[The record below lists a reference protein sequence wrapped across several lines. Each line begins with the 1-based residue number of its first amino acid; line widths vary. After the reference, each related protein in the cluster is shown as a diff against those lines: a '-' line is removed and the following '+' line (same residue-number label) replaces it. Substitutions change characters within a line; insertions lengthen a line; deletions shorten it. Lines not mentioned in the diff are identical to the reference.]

1 MNLVLRLE
9 NLPVVDADRI
19 PGKENS
25 YSLFWVDPGVHLNGL
40 KLLETTPL
48 RHRELQEVRWVA
60 DSPEALILEVECASP
75 VALKLSI
82 RFELP
87 RFREMLT
94 LMANSKSVAFL
105 ARSGQEQ
112 GEQPFLTL
120 TPSNL
125 PPFLSLANPEATMQ
139 FPDKEL
145 LCRDCSKTFLFTA
158 GEQDYYLQKGL
169 ENLPKRCTVCRRKRW
184 EEASAGLEPEAK
196 PRAVPVIT
204 ELSCAECGIPTTV
217 PFKPRLNLPTY
228 CKPCYLKIKTV
239 VTVQES

>member
-9 NLPVVDADRI
+9 NLPVVDADRL

-48 RHRELQEVRWVA
+48 RHTELQEVRWVA
-60 DSPEALILEVECASP
+60 DGPQVLILEIESESP

-82 RFELP
+82 SFELP
-87 RFREMLT
+87 RFREILT
-94 LMANSKSVAFL
+94 LMASSKSVSFL
-105 ARSGQEQ
+105 ARSGSEQ

-125 PPFLSLANPEATMQ
+125 PPFLSLLANPEATMQ

-169 ENLPKRCTVCRRKRW
+169 ENLPKRCPVCRRKRW
-184 EEASAGLEPEAK
+184 EEARVGLEPEAK
-196 PRAVPVIT
+196 P
-204 ELSCAECGIPTTV
+204 CAECGVPTTV